1 MVGGSRHV
9 TRTGYRPGVR
19 GISQSAKVICPSNIL
34 AVSSIEFCQALFDE
48 RNVSTRY
55 GGSCGHTTMIPLGSN
70 DQFHFV
76 PVVLNQAQADTE
88 APPTMYL
95 ETLY

>member
-1 MVGGSRHV
+1 MGDD
-9 TRTGYRPGVR
+9 
-19 GISQSAKVICPSNIL
+19 QAKSWLANVFCVKLIL
-34 AVSSIEFCQALFDE
+34 TVSSTEFRQALFDE
-48 RNVSTRY
+48 RNVRTRY

-70 DQFHFV
+70 DQLHFV

-88 APPTMYL
+88 AHSTMYL